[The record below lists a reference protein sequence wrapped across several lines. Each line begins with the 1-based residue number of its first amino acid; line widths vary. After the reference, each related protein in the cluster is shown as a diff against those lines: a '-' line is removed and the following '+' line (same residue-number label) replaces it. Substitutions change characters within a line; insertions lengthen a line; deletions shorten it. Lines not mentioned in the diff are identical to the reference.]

1 MQCTPARHNHA
12 FHKALPHPCDKLSGN
27 HETLLH
33 PYDKLSANRETL
45 LHPRGRLSP
54 KGETLLH
61 PCDKVSLK
69 VISPFQGLTLK
80 KVIIIGQILMLLDV
94 ETLRL
99 DIKFRLAFNNPTL
112 INRNKKA

>member
-1 MQCTPARHNHA
+1 M
-12 FHKALPHPCDKLSGN
+12 HPCDKLSGN

-33 PYDKLSANRETL
+33 PCD
-45 LHPRGRLSP
+45 RLS
-54 KGETLLH
+54 GNHETLLH